1 MARICYSFIQ
11 LNTRA
16 MKKILFLFTA
26 LLSIH
31 FYVQA
36 QTDSTRVSSVSE
48 QVISNEPS
56 DSSIDIDKE
65 RSATIALR
73 FDFADAEYDSWDNYY
88 SNMVAQSYTSIRGD
102 QSESWKVKRRNGK
115 RAAKI
120 AYYSYPEAKSN
131 PE

>member
-1 MARICYSFIQ
+1 MARICYSSIQ

-36 QTDSTRVSSVSE
+36 QTDSTRVSSASE
-48 QVISNEPS
+48 QVISNEPP
-56 DSSIDIDKE
+56 DSSIDKE
-65 RSATIALR
+65 PSTTIALR
-73 FDFADAEYDSWDNYY
+73 FNLADAEYDSWDNYY
-88 SNMVAQSYTSIRGD
+88 SNVVAQSYASTTMGD
-102 QSESWKVKRRNGK
+102 QSESSKVKKRNEK

-120 AYYSYPEAKSN
+120 AYYSYPEAKLN

>member
-1 MARICYSFIQ
+1 
-11 LNTRA
+11 

-26 LLSIH
+26 LLFIS

-36 QTDSTRVSSVSE
+36 QTDSTRVSSVSK

-56 DSSIDIDKE
+56 DSSDSSIDKDDKE
-65 RSATIALR
+65 RSTIIALR
-73 FDFADAEYDSWDNYY
+73 FSLTDAEYDSWDNYY
-88 SNMVAQSYTSIRGD
+88 SNIVAQSYTSTSED

-115 RAAKI
+115 RSAKI
-120 AYYSYPEAKSN
+120 AYYSYPKAKSN